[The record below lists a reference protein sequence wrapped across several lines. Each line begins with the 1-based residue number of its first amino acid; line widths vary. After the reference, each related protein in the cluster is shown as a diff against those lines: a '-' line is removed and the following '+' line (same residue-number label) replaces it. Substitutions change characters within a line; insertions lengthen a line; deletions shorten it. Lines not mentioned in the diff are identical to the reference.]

1 MQDFPAHSLKLI
13 LSLAVLAA
21 SAVACAQ
28 NKPAGEDPSSTV
40 QTGSPPAASNLPE
53 TSSGKRDSIQQ
64 WLAQNGLVQQVSTR
78 TSDLVVN
85 ALSFLGVRYKY
96 GGDHA
101 STGFDCSGF
110 VRHVYQETLGLVL
123 PHSAAQQ
130 SREGEKIPESQLRP
144 GDLVFFNTLR
154 RAFSHVGIYI
164 GNGEFVHSPRPGQS
178 VQIGKL
184 DDPYWARHF
193 DGARRLITHAADPLP
208 QAQAAVQDP
217 DPAGG
222 DAADKAAR
230 QVQAEDS
237 AGR

>member
-1 MQDFPAHSLKLI
+1 MQDFHAHSLKLI
-13 LSLAVLAA
+13 LSLAVLVA
-21 SAVACAQ
+21 SAAACAQ
-28 NKPAGEDPSSTV
+28 NKPVGEDASNAA
-40 QTGSPPAASNLPE
+40 QAGSPAASNVSGA
-53 TSSGKRDSIQQ
+53 SSGKSDVLQQ
-64 WLAQNGLVQQVSTR
+64 WLARNGLVQQVSTR
-78 TSDLVVN
+78 ASDLVVN
-85 ALSFLGVRYKY
+85 ALGFLGVRYKY

-110 VRHVYQETLGLVL
+110 VRHVYQQTLGLVL

-130 SREGEKIPESQLRP
+130 SREGEKISESQLRP

-178 VQIGKL
+178 VQISKL

-208 QAQAAVQDP
+208 PAQAAAPGP
-217 DPAGG
+217 DPSSGG
-222 DAADKAAR
+222 SADKAAE
-230 QVQAEDS
+230 QVQAQGS
-237 AGR
+237 VSH